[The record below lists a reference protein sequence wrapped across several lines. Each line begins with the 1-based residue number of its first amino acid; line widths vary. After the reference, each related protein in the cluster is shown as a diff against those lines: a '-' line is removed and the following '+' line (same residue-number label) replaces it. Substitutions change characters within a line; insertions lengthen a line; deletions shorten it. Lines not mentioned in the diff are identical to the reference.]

1 MNQTHHPSFIT
12 HFFTYLR
19 NKQKHSMRYFLIGF
33 MGSGKTYWSRKW
45 GEAFG
50 LKFYDLDE
58 EIEKQEGKTIA
69 AFFDEKG
76 EEAFRK
82 IEKDMLQS
90 FLKKDQF
97 ILSCGGGTPCFGNNM
112 KKINKAGVSIYLKS
126 TAAELTERLQNE
138 KETRP
143 LIAAMDHSMLEEYI
157 DEKLKQRE
165 SFYCNAMYHLP
176 TSTMTLDNFQKIL
189 RRHGQSIS

>member
-1 MNQTHHPSFIT
+1 
-12 HFFTYLR
+12 
-19 NKQKHSMRYFLIGF
+19 MRYFLIGF
-33 MGSGKTYWSRKW
+33 MGSGKTYWARQW

-50 LKFYDLDE
+50 IKFYDLDE

-69 AFFDEKG
+69 VIFDEKG

-112 KKINKAGVSIYLKS
+112 KTINKAGVSIYLKS
-126 TAAELTERLQNE
+126 TTAELTERLQNE

-157 DEKLKQRE
+157 NEKLKQRE
-165 SFYCNAMYHLP
+165 SFYSKAMYHLP
-176 TSTMTLDNFQKIL
+176 ASTMSLDNFQKIL
-189 RRHGQSIS
+189 RRHG